1 MEASLHAEYRYTRE
15 RTSDKVPLMTDS
27 GGVWE
32 VWNLGVGDDGRV
44 LEHISELTETTTED
58 DSGTNILRK
67 A

>member
-1 MEASLHAEYRYTRE
+1 
-15 RTSDKVPLMTDS
+15 MTDS

-32 VWNLGVGDDGRV
+32 VWDLCVGYDGRV

-58 DSGTNILRK
+58 NSGTNILRK